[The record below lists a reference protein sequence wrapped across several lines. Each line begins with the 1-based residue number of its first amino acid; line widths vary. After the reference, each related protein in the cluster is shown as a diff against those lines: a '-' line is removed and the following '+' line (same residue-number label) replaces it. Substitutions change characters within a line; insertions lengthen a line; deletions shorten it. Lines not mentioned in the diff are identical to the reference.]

1 MNKIYNEAL
10 FYHDVKMFLGEEFLL
25 METFYDLLNGFMNN
39 YYDEYREEFEMI
51 KPSEDPKE
59 MFKCLI
65 RMEDDRQLLKIL
77 DKMDFNDVIKIG
89 NLATAFVE
97 YIYIIYDSEYTRIR
111 S

>member
-1 MNKIYNEAL
+1 
-10 FYHDVKMFLGEEFLL
+10 
-25 METFYDLLNGFMNN
+25 MNN

-65 RMEDDRQLLKIL
+65 RMEDDRQLLKVL